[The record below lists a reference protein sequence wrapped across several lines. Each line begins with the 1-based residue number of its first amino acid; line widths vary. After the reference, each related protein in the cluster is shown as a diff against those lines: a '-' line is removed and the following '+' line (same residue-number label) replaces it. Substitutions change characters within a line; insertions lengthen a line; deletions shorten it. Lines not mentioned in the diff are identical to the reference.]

1 MFSPFWANDRTVY
14 HIKWE
19 VIVSDLLETFQNIT
33 IGDDDKLSYLGQKE
47 WLKKNLK
54 DHKRKRLKIIELF
67 VLNKEKEEGRKNVEA
82 CVK

>member
-19 VIVSDLLETFQNIT
+19 VIIMTYWKRFKNIT

-47 WLKKNLK
+47 WLKKFCKTIKKETQDN
-54 DHKRKRLKIIELF
+54 RIICF
-67 VLNKEKEEGRKNVEA
+67 K
-82 CVK
+82 